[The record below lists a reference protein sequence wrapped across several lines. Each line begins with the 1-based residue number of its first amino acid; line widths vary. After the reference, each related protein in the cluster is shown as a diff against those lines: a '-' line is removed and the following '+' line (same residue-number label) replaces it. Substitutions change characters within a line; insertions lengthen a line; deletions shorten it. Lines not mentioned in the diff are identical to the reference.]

1 MVRRRPAM
9 TRATAAVAA
18 AIVLVAVAS
27 AGVRQARPRRQS
39 QLASAAA
46 AAPATVADVPVALA
60 SVPPAQG
67 LATPRRRIRRL
78 TLPAVPALGAL
89 RLPILMYHRIDRPS
103 ALAPPITQRL
113 TVAPAAF
120 AAQMQ
125 WLADHGYHA
134 LSERQVFDAEVGGHR
149 LPARSV
155 VVTFDDGYRDVLRY
169 AVPVLQRLH
178 L

>member
-9 TRATAAVAA
+9 TRATAALAA
-18 AIVLVAVAS
+18 AIVLVGVGS

-46 AAPATVADVPVALA
+46 AAPATAAAVPVAVS

-67 LATPRRRIRRL
+67 PAATRRRIRRL
-78 TLPAVPALGAL
+78 ALPAVPALGTL

-103 ALAPPITQRL
+103 SLAPPITQRL

-125 WLADHGYHA
+125 WLADHDYHA
-134 LSERQVFDAEVGGHR
+134 LSER
-149 LPARSV
+149 
-155 VVTFDDGYRDVLRY
+155 
-169 AVPVLQRLH
+169 
-178 L
+178 